1 MISTTRP
8 KPPSA
13 DNRWK
18 LVDATMRRHGYKS
31 YALIESLHTVQECF
45 GFLDKESLQFVAA
58 SLHVPFSRA
67 FGVATFYHFFTMKPP
82 GDHTCVICLGTA
94 CYIRGATQ
102 MVEALEKQFG
112 IKTGQTT
119 ADRKVS
125 LLSARCLGSCGLAPA
140 AVFDGV
146 VAGKLTPAVA
156 LDKMKEWTS

>member
-1 MISTTRP
+1 
-8 KPPSA
+8 
-13 DNRWK
+13 
-18 LVDATMRRHGYKS
+18 
-31 YALIESLHTVQECF
+31 
-45 GFLDKESLQFVAA
+45 
-58 SLHVPFSRA
+58 
-67 FGVATFYHFFTMKPP
+67 
-82 GDHTCVICLGTA
+82 
-94 CYIRGATQ
+94 